1 VPELNQIPRK
11 RQFKT
16 HEVCQLTDTQPYVL
30 RFWESEFPQLKPDR
44 RGGQPVYRRKD
55 IDVVMRIKQLLYDE
69 EYTIDG
75 ARKRLQQELNGEVE
89 PTEPPVAAEIAPQEA
104 AAESGDRPLIKMAED
119 HSAGHAAT
127 RAEGEMVDRERYD
140 DAIEEIQHLRL
151 RLQEFETALR
161 KADNRLHKAEE
172 RAEASRQRIE
182 RTVARLEKLVER
194 IG

>member
-55 IDVVMRIKQLLYDE
+55 IDVVIRIKQLLYDE

-75 ARKRLQQELNGEVE
+75 ARRRLEQELKGEI
-89 PTEPPVAAEIAPQEA
+89 EPPVAAEVQSAETA
-104 AAESGDRPLIKMAED
+104 ADADDRPMIEMAED
-119 HSAGHAAT
+119 PTARRVAT
-127 RAEGEMVDRERYD
+127 TTEGEAVDRERYD

-151 RLQEFETALR
+151 QLQELETSLR
-161 KADNRLHKAEE
+161 KADNRAHKAEE
-172 RAEASRQRIE
+172 QADASRQRIE
-182 RTVARLEKLVER
+182 RTIARVER
-194 IG
+194 LIGRIG